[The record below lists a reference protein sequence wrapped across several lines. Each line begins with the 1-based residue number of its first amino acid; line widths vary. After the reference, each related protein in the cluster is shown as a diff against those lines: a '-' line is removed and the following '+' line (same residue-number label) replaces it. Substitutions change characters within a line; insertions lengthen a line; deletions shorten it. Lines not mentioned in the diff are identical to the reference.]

1 MAGIALND
9 PACHRPPGSLYGQAL
24 GRLITG
30 PVRPGRAQSI
40 CQMESDQTHNE
51 LRNPAEMPLEW
62 LFCKQWGVPEPDSFM
77 KINKLVLKNIRCFR
91 ELTLELNGESAVLVG
106 DNGDGKS
113 TVLRSLAMGLVDDS
127 SSAALF
133 RELYGGS
140 VQDGRRSGAIEVEFT
155 NGGKAFRTQVEI
167 ISGMDDLERVNHRLY
182 EVHQGGEESDVDQE
196 KFSWGDLF
204 AVGYG
209 AGVRVHGTEDYDEYF
224 ATDALH
230 PLFVYRTRLQ
240 NPELVMRRLI
250 STEDGLTIA
259 EGSLKKLKTLLARL
273 LQLESADTVALTR
286 EGIKLDIGHG
296 PFVLTSVGDGYH
308 ATVTWVLDMLY
319 WWYLHGS
326 NGLTD
331 INGIVIID
339 EIEQHLHPR
348 WQRNIV
354 RLLTECFPSVQF
366 VLSTHSPLVA
376 SGCEGVPVHCLKS
389 GGTSRKE
396 RPFGWR
402 AEEVYD
408 MMGLESTRAAGF
420 VDYLE
425 EFHTLDDKNVR
436 SGGLRGE
443 EARQYGHLKNLL
455 EKVPGSDPVRLL
467 AQLETL
473 ERLAKEPSGPGA

>member
-1 MAGIALND
+1 
-9 PACHRPPGSLYGQAL
+9 
-24 GRLITG
+24 
-30 PVRPGRAQSI
+30 
-40 CQMESDQTHNE
+40 
-51 LRNPAEMPLEW
+51 
-62 LFCKQWGVPEPDSFM
+62 M
-77 KINKLVLKNIRCFR
+77 KINKLVLKDIRCFS
-91 ELTLELNGESAVLVG
+91 ELTLELNGKSAVLVG

-140 VQDGRRSGAIEVEFT
+140 VREGSRCGEIEVEFE
-155 NGGKAFRTQVEI
+155 NGSNAFRAQVKI
-167 ISGMDDLERVNHRLY
+167 ISGKDYLERVDHGLY
-182 EVHQGGEESDVDQE
+182 EVRQGDRDVRVDQSE
-196 KFSWGDLF
+196 FSWGSIF

-230 PLFVYRTRLQ
+230 PLFVYHTRLQ

-250 STEDGLTIA
+250 ATEDGLTISD
-259 EGSLKKLKTLLARL
+259 ESLKELKTLLAYL
-273 LQLESADTVALTR
+273 LQLESADCVALTR
-286 EGIKLDIGHG
+286 EGIKLNIGHG

-331 INGIVIID
+331 VNGIVIID
-339 EIEQHLHPR
+339 EVEQHLHPR

-354 RLLTECFPSVQF
+354 RLLTECFPNVQF

-389 GGTSRKE
+389 GGTSREEK
-396 RPFGWR
+396 PFGWR
-402 AEEVYD
+402 AEEVYG

-425 EFHTLDDKNVR
+425 EFHRLDDKNVR
-436 SGGLRGE
+436 SGGLVGE
-443 EARQYGHLKNLL
+443 EAKRYGQLKSRL
-455 EKVPGSDPVRLL
+455 ERVPGSDPVRLL

-473 ERLAKEPSGPGA
+473 ARLADEPSGPKA